1 MSDQIKLERIAS
13 ELIQTFDITAP
24 PIPVESMLQNP
35 KENMW
40 KSVDISQ
47 LSGTFLSIR
56 DFYSPR
62 MSVARMLARH
72 IADSEWG
79 KERDLFQL
87 LYTDENNIKVFA
99 RMLVMP
105 MEMVAELNS
114 ASRNPTT
121 MSLYFEVPEDDAR
134 LRLQELLNFL

>member
-1 MSDQIKLERIAS
+1 MSDQVKLERIAS
-13 ELIQTFDITAP
+13 ELIQVFEIAAP

-40 KSVDISQ
+40 KSVDINQ

-72 IADSEWG
+72 VADSDWG
-79 KERDLFQL
+79 KKRDLFQL
-87 LYTDENNIKVFA
+87 LYTDENNVKVFA